1 MKTHNNSK
9 VIGLSLVL
17 LLGLSTVIEAGRIG
31 PLVDQLDPPAKS
43 SGYGGWDLANV
54 DVKVTDLDFTE
65 IAKTFDKTD
74 GSYSPVMVL
83 GDSFESDIYDSVDT
97 SGAVLVNLHGKNWP
111 VGEPAGIKVM
121 NSPLITDTISR
132 NRPASCIM
140 TTSFL
145 EGTYLDTTTPVE
157 TKCNSDF
164 QTHKRFKLNMLPT
177 MVEPG
182 DIDGDGYGEGV
193 NLTFNVEAEAG
204 TRGYVMLQKINN
216 YTGKRLDGY
225 KVEVG
230 FLDGDGNFTK
240 ASDENADLRLSIGL
254 GENDGEDIWTPDK
267 LASFSHGL
275 FGAETFEEPVPHF
288 PEDGF
293 FDSRA
298 AGFYV
303 ELNTTTSDMIE
314 STGPIPNNYAAL
326 PVPNGAPVA
335 GQFGNW
341 LPSIWAPKG
350 IFWDDDNDPA
360 TDATLMAFWGDTGDG
375 TYAWMKGDRD
385 GFAVVENSLLVA
397 WASSPVYNINTIED
411 VLNLGLTY
419 IVEVGDISTFPV
431 SKFTVRIT
439 PHVDENATVP
449 GYVTNTPP
457 VITDYVS
464 SVALASIAP
473 APTFTIGSELDLV
486 IADIDLLGIGT
497 KDVNVS
503 IAPDNVWQ
511 MMTLSEID
519 NRAIF
524 TASLTTVAGST
535 VSITGNELTLKEDSI
550 VSVTYYDD
558 SQGVNITASTT
569 VMTASIDSSTSSSSD
584 SGPFAIFSTMDD
596 VSLLLMILGFLS
608 IGGFIVRKRLRR
620 Q

>member
-1 MKTHNNSK
+1 MKTYNKSR
-9 VIGLSLVL
+9 VIGLSLAL
-17 LLGLSTVIEAGRIG
+17 LLGLSTVLQAGRIG

-43 SGYGGWDLANV
+43 SGYGGWDLSNV
-54 DVKVTDLDFTE
+54 DVKITDLDFTE

-83 GDSFESDIYDSVDT
+83 GDSFESDIYDSVGL

-121 NSPLITDTISR
+121 NSALITDTISH

-145 EGTYLDTTTPVE
+145 EGTYLDAATPVE
-157 TKCNSDF
+157 TKCDSDF
-164 QTHKRFKLNMLPT
+164 QTHKRFKFNMLPT
-177 MVEPG
+177 MV
-182 DIDGDGYGEGV
+182 DTIDGEGYGKGV
-193 NLTFNVEAEAG
+193 NVSFNVEAEVG
-204 TRGYVMLQKINN
+204 TRRYMLLQKINN

-225 KVEVG
+225 KVEIG
-230 FLDGDGNFTK
+230 FLDVDGNFTR
-240 ASDENADLRLSIGL
+240 ASDVGADLRLSIGL
-254 GENDGEDIWTPDK
+254 GENDGEDIWTEDK

-275 FGAETFEEPVPHF
+275 FGAQTFEEPVPHF

-293 FDSRA
+293 FDSRP

-303 ELNTTTSDMIE
+303 ELNTTTNDTIK
-314 STGPIPNNYAAL
+314 STGALPNNYAAL
-326 PVPNGAPVA
+326 PVPNGASVA

-341 LPSIWAPKG
+341 LPNDWAPKG

-360 TDATLMAFWGDTGDG
+360 TDNTLMAFWGDTGDG

-385 GFAVVENSLLVA
+385 GFAVVPNSLLVY
-397 WASSPVYNINTIED
+397 WASTPAYSVDVIED

-419 IVEVGDISTFPV
+419 IIEVGDISTFPV
-431 SKFTVRIT
+431 SKFTIRTT
-439 PHVDENATVP
+439 PHVDTNATVP
-449 GYVTNTPP
+449 GYVTHTPP
-457 VITDYVS
+457 ALTDYVS
-464 SVALASIAP
+464 TVALVSIAP
-473 APTFTIGSELDLV
+473 APTFSIGSNLDLV

-511 MMTLSEID
+511 MITLSEID

-524 TASLTTVAGST
+524 TGSLTTAAGFT
-535 VSITGNELTLKEDSI
+535 TSITGNNLTLKEGSVVT
-550 VSVTYYDD
+550 VSYHDD
-558 SQGVNITASTT
+558 SEGLDVTASTT
-569 VMTASIDSSTSSSSD
+569 ATVAPIVSNTSSSSS
-584 SGPFAIFSTMDD
+584 SGPFGIFSTMDD
-596 VSLLLMILGFLS
+596 VSLLLMILGFLT